1 MAYKVTMN
9 ISQAA
14 AATGLTSKTIRFY
27 EQQGVIPPAARSANG
42 YRIYSEQQLDIL
54 RFIKRARD
62 MGFSLDESR
71 ELFQLSQDPSRTSAS
86 VKQKTEQ
93 QIRRIDQQIESLQQ
107 MRTVLEAVACECRG
121 DDGAECPILDQLNGV
136 IVDSDSPE

>member
-1 MAYKVTMN
+1 MN

-14 AATGLTSKTIRFY
+14 TATGLTSKTIRFY

-62 MGFSLDESR
+62 LGFSLDESR
-71 ELFQLSQDPSRTSAS
+71 ELLQLSQDPSRTSAS
-86 VKQKTEQ
+86 VKQKAEQ
-93 QIRRIDQQIESLQQ
+93 QIQRIDQQIAALQQ
-107 MRTVLEAVACECRG
+107 MRAMLESAARDCRG
-121 DDGAECPILDQLNGV
+121 DAGAECPILDQLNGV
-136 IVDSDSPE
+136 TVGSESPE

>member
-1 MAYKVTMN
+1 MN

-42 YRIYSEQQLDIL
+42 YRIYSEQQLESL

-62 MGFSLDESR
+62 LGFSLDESR
-71 ELFQLSQDPSRTSAS
+71 ELLQLSQDPSRTSAS
-86 VKQKTEQ
+86 VKQKAEL
-93 QIRRIDQQIESLQQ
+93 QIQRIDQQIESLQQ
-107 MRTVLEAVACECRG
+107 MRAILESAARECRG

-136 IVDSDSPE
+136 TVDNESPE

>member
-1 MAYKVTMN
+1 MN

-42 YRIYSEQQLDIL
+42 YRIYSAEQLESL

-62 MGFSLDESR
+62 LGFSLDESR
-71 ELFQLSQDPSRTSAS
+71 ELLQLSQDPSRTSAS
-86 VKQKTEQ
+86 VKQKAEL
-93 QIRRIDQQIESLQQ
+93 QIQRIDQQIESLQQ
-107 MRTVLEAVACECRG
+107 MRAILESAARECRG

-136 IVDSDSPE
+136 TVDNESPE

>member
-1 MAYKVTMN
+1 MAYNMTMN

-86 VKQKTEQ
+86 VKQKAEL
-93 QIRRIDQQIESLQQ
+93 QIQRIDQQIESLQQ
-107 MRTVLEAVACECRG
+107 MRTVLEAVARECRG

>member
-1 MAYKVTMN
+1 MN

-14 AATGLTSKTIRFY
+14 AAAGLTSKTIRFY
-27 EQQGVIPPAARSANG
+27 EQQGIIPPAARSANG

-54 RFIKRARD
+54 RFIKRSRD

-71 ELFQLSQDPSRTSAS
+71 ELLQLSLDPSRTSAS
-86 VKQKTEQ
+86 VKHKAEQ
-93 QIRRIDQQIESLQQ
+93 QITRIDQQIAALQQ
-107 MRTVLEAVACECRG
+107 MRALLESAARDCRG

-136 IVDSDSPE
+136 AVDNDSPE